1 LHQRD
6 DDTADLYYEHER
18 LGLDDDKPR
27 RIILNRERVSTLEE
41 VVDSWK
47 KLFEYIKALT
57 NFTEKEE
64 QLDDALVSNP
74 TKELKDLIKKFNT
87 YYETFVKG
95 KKGNDGK
102 DIPKGDS
109 ELGEPDLGGFI
120 YCKWQLE
127 RYFFC
132 DIFDLV
138 Q

>member
-1 LHQRD
+1 
-6 DDTADLYYEHER
+6 
-18 LGLDDDKPR
+18 
-27 RIILNRERVSTLEE
+27 
-41 VVDSWK
+41 
-47 KLFEYIKALT
+47 LFEYIKALT

-138 Q
+138 QYGKYWTNLTDKVKKHEATQIKEERVPKFKQKPIFEK